1 MPAVQDV
8 VPHGARKS
16 GKLGPPPRHRQAL
29 AERLDSTLSARLRQT
44 VARGRLTE
52 TELRELSAQAD
63 DLAGALRAQIRASER
78 RLRRLTADDTSG
90 VAEIADELRRVES
103 LRPQLGQ
110 VEELVADLEQTARE
124 LRTAWLLGQADV
136 RRR

>member
-1 MPAVQDV
+1 VRGSLASSGLH
-8 VPHGARKS
+8 HGIAQ
-16 GKLGPPPRHRQAL
+16 PL

-52 TELRELSAQAD
+52 TELRELTAQAD
-63 DLAGALRAQIRASER
+63 GLASSLRPQIRASER

-90 VAEIADELRRVES
+90 VAEIADELRRVEL
-103 LRPQLGQ
+103 LRLQLGD
-110 VEELVADLEQTARE
+110 VEDLLADLEQTARE
-124 LRTAWLLGQADV
+124 LRTAWLFGQADA